1 MQILNQQVS
10 HMTITIKLNVAY
22 RMWKANQSKDLIA
35 LSVGVHRATVY
46 RWIKRFKHLG
56 LTRTCRYY
64 EGLRKKNRG
73 VKGQTSLKL
82 KIYELREKY
91 SACCGQ
97 KIQHYL
103 KKFFCIDVSLTTIY
117 RYLRKKYKL
126 RNKFKVYKYGEAP
139 KGNYPRHVIQA
150 DTVDFG
156 DFYAYTFVDT
166 FTREIYVTLKNTLE
180 STSGKEALI
189 KALQYFG
196 HIELLQNDGG
206 PEFKGE
212 YLDYVQNSPLIKH
225 HRVSRP
231 YKKNEQSFI
240 ESFNRTLRKEC
251 LGWKRWRLTE
261 KEYAE
266 KRVEEF
272 IDFYHNV
279 RAHMSLGML
288 SPLEFMENISCR
300 I

>member
-1 MQILNQQVS
+1 MQLVKQQVS

-22 RMWKANQSKDLIA
+22 RMWKANQNVNNISLA
-35 LSVGVHRATVY
+35 LDVHRATVY

-64 EGLRKKNRG
+64 EQLRKKKLN
-73 VKGQTSLKL
+73 VKEQVSIKN

-91 SACCGQ
+91 SNCCGQ
-97 KIQHYL
+97 KIKYYI
-103 KKFFCIDVSLTTIY
+103 KKYFNLEVSLTTVY

-126 RNKFKVYKYGEAP
+126 RNKFKIYKYGEAP
-139 KGNYPRHVIQA
+139 KGFYPRQVIQT

-156 DFYAYTFVDT
+156 DFFAFTYVDT
-166 FTREIYVTLKNTLE
+166 FTRETYVTLKTNLE
-180 STSGKEALI
+180 SISGKESLIEALE
-189 KALQYFG
+189 YFG
-196 HIELLQNDGG
+196 NIELLQNDGG

-212 YLDYVQNSPLIKH
+212 FLDYVLETELIKT

-251 LGWKRWRLTE
+251 LGWKRWSIGELDHA
-261 KEYAE
+261 K

-272 IDFYHNV
+272 LRFYNND
-279 RAHMSLGML
+279 RAHISLSML
-288 SPLEFMENISCR
+288 SPIEFLNSMACR